1 MKKTVFMMTAA
12 LVAACSGQVDNG
24 SKADK
29 EPLQMDTSKPLR
41 LAVAGVTHGHVGEVA
56 GRVGR
61 GDFEVVGVSEE
72 NDTYRADNPLSK
84 KVASEV
90 FYKSLTEM
98 LDQTK
103 PEVVAAY
110 GSIKEHLA
118 VVEAAAP
125 RGIDV
130 MVEKPLAAT
139 FEDALRI
146 QQLAQQY
153 GIKVVTNYETTWY
166 STNHYAKQLIDEGK
180 IGEVKRINVQDGH
193 QGPFEI
199 NCEPRFTDWLCD
211 PILNGGGAVMDFGCY
226 GADIVTWIRKGER
239 PQSVYAVLQQNKP
252 NKYPKV
258 DDDATIV
265 LQYPGMT
272 AQIMA
277 SWCWP
282 WNHKDMTIYGDNG
295 YIYQRTGTRMDTL
308 IGEEFTTDVDVPK
321 LEQPYNDA
329 FRYLKAVVRGDIKMQ
344 PYDLGGLEN
353 NVLVVEILEAAKKS
367 ASTGKSIEL

>member
-1 MKKTVFMMTAA
+1 MKKAVLMMTM
-12 LVAACSGQVDNG
+12 VMISACSGQVN
-24 SKADK
+24 K
-29 EPLQMDTSKPLR
+29 ETKNSEEPVQQDTSAPLR

-56 GRVGR
+56 DRIGR

-72 NDTYRADNPLSK
+72 NDTYRADNALTG
-84 KVASEV
+84 KVPSNV
-90 FYKSLTEM
+90 FYKSLAEM

-110 GSIKEHLA
+110 GSIKDHLA

-146 QQLAQQY
+146 KQLAELY

-166 STNHYAKQLIDEGK
+166 STNHYAKQLVDAGK
-180 IGEVKRINVQDGH
+180 IGQVRRINVHDGH

-199 NCEPRFTDWLCD
+199 NCEKRFTDWLCD
-211 PILNGGGAVMDFGCY
+211 PVLNGGGAVMDFGCY
-226 GADIVTWIRKGER
+226 GADIITWLRKGER

-252 NKYPKV
+252 DKYPNV

-282 WNHKDMTIYGDNG
+282 WNRKDMYIYGDNG
-295 YIYQRTGTRMDTL
+295 YIFQRTGTRMDTL
-308 IGEEFTTDVDVPK
+308 IGDELSTDVEVPV

-367 ASTGKSIEL
+367 AATGTRIVL